1 MTQNQAAMVFTITS
15 ESENS
20 SFQLR
25 GDFSSNLKFPDFSI
39 FFDIYETARARNLLK
54 LKKNASFFGRRK
66 TFQGSTPEL
75 PELPRAFHPDLGL
88 L

>member
-1 MTQNQAAMVFTITS
+1 MIQNQAAMVFTITS

-20 SFQLR
+20 SFRLR
-25 GDFSSNLKFPDFSI
+25 GDFSSSSKFPDFSI
-39 FFDIYETARARNLLK
+39 FFYIYEKARAQNLLK
-54 LKKNASFFGRRK
+54 LKKNAAFFRRRK

-75 PELPRAFHPDLGL
+75 PELPRAFNPDLGL